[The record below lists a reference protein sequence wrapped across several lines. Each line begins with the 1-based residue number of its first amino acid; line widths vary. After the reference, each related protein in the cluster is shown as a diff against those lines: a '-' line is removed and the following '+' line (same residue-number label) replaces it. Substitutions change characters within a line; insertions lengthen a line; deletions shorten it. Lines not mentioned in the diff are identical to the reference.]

1 MKCGGYSSVQGQ
13 RSYSSPRGA
22 IFPIMILLGLL
33 TITFSASL
41 STATPAAATFVVN
54 TSSPR
59 VPFLSPWTK
68 AIGSGHVSSLLVH
81 SSAWHKLWYTQ
92 R

>member
-1 MKCGGYSSVQGQ
+1 MKVATVQFKVNGLII
-13 RSYSSPRGA
+13 SLLRGN
-22 IFPIMILLGLL
+22 MILLGLL
-33 TITFSASL
+33 TMAFSSSL
-41 STATPAAATFVVN
+41 STATPTAATFVVN